1 MTEMIGIDKQKPEDI
16 FRAEFY
22 EPVVFS
28 APRKNYIKDVSDL
41 KQIAS
46 DIIGFSQRQGEY
58 RILENYYKNITKINT
73 RLFTDNTKPNNKIG
87 HPFAEIIVN
96 TATSYFSGEPFQV
109 IPDNKSRETD
119 LEFIHKVNDADDV
132 NSELDRLTNIYG
144 HAFEIHWVEKI
155 DGKAT
160 SRFKQL
166 DPKNTMIFHSMELD
180 EEPIGAVV
188 WLKRKDKV
196 TNREF
201 YDCTVYTKDTATKFT
216 FSPTHD
222 SKIEITESYEPEP
235 HLVGYLPVIEF
246 LNNEDRSSSFE
257 KVLGLID
264 AYNIAVSDTINDIEY
279 WADSYLLLK
288 DMSGTDSNDVA
299 EAKRNR
305 VFLVEGTGSAEFLNK
320 NTNDK
325 HLENIKDRL
334 TSDIHKFAQVP
345 NMHDEQ
351 FATNLSGTAIRM
363 KIKDLEDKTSGKER
377 KFDKALKRRYEIIFN
392 LLDTK
397 TLSKTD
403 DFVEIIYTRNI
414 PQNLI
419 EIAELVAKVPEGL
432 WSMKTLRTL
441 FPFRYNEE
449 EEAKQIKKEQEEKV
463 ESEMGANPFTAPEAP
478 PVEKPSVDEPPKED

>member
-41 KQIAS
+41 TQIAS

-216 FSPTHD
+216 FSPTLD